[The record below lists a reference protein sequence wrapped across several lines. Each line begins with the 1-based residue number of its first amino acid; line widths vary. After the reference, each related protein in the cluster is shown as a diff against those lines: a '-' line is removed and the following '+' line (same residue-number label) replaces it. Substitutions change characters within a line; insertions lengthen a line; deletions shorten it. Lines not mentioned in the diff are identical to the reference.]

1 MIVQKTSLDPRL
13 ARAGSVAM
21 ATSQGLFDVIK
32 GGSLAIRSAASYTET
47 NHLKS
52 TVNFGDQSPREI
64 ATATAIT
71 VHDITAGEH
80 TRSPQRISHH
90 WRGIDFSLSTAQNIK
105 STAYL
110 LGKKSYLL
118 SLKRARLK
126 NLIAA

>member
-13 ARAGSVAM
+13 VQAGSVAS

-32 GGSLAIRSAASYTET
+32 GATFTVNSATFESGK
-47 NHLKS
+47 NHCKS

-64 ATATAIT
+64 ATATAKT

-80 TRSPQRISHH
+80 TRSRQRISHH
-90 WRGIDFSLSTAQNIK
+90 WRGIDFSLTTAQNI
-105 STAYL
+105 YIGQDIL
-110 LGKKSYLL
+110 VKKSYLFT
-118 SLKRARLK
+118 LKRARLK